1 MEEPTRQALE
11 SIRLDWAATPDD
23 VWGSQ
28 APLHVR
34 GLHEPTVDE
43 IVRAFDD
50 ARRSSGASPLG
61 VAVRGPAGAGK
72 THLLGQVRERV
83 QAAGG
88 YFFLVKLL
96 DGEDFWRSVLVAM
109 LEDLSRPTPTH
120 RSQLAQLLDRLGR
133 DTGVTADDLEA
144 VTGTTEVTPKILD
157 RFITSVYTKHSRHR
171 RRSQHILRA
180 LVLTEADD
188 FATKDLG
195 EAFLHL
201 DIDDGQELAVW
212 GIRNARLGYHEIVEN
227 ISRIIAFDNAS
238 VLAIDQIDTLI
249 EAAKSENRHDENAVE
264 KVAHGLMST
273 RETMSRT
280 AAVVSCIT
288 AAWDYLENRVMASAT
303 DRFRQP
309 PHLQRPSTADFGR
322 ALLAKRFAP
331 CFAEVGFR
339 PPYPTWPVT
348 DRALAASVDFTPR
361 ELMRTADR
369 HIGACLRADTFAEMT
384 SLTADQPLETMSQ
397 SDENPALVQLDRR
410 FDELLDAADP
420 APAVALES
428 EDRVVPPLLQAGLAS
443 WIEALG
449 DAGTAFKQDPKPS
462 PKAVL
467 HGRIRRILD
476 PETDAEQSWAFRGLS
491 ASHHRAVQA
500 RLANATTAAGLS
512 RGSAARALIVL
523 RRRPWPSGA
532 RTQEMVAEFEQRGG
546 RVIAWT
552 DEDIRVLSA
561 LDRLRSERSEFLTEW
576 IARRNPAA
584 RVGFIKEILEPTVDA
599 PPPGLEPVPGP
610 TPAER
615 PQSPRGW
622 TAPESTRPVDR
633 YAVPALSE
641 IAQNV
646 VLGAFSS
653 VKGSPPKVSGAPGV
667 AAPQRTRAT
676 APEGTAIPLG
686 SVVGDGRPVHIGLEA
701 LRKHTAIFA
710 GSGSG
715 KTVLIRRIVEEAAL
729 QGVSSI
735 VLDVN
740 NDLARLG
747 TAWPP
752 GTRDWHRDDER
763 PDDRR
768 PDDRRKAADYLAG
781 TEVVVFTP
789 GRSNGRPL
797 SFRPL
802 PDFAGVLDDADEFTA
817 AVESAAAGLIP
828 RAMVAGKTAK
838 SVQSRAVLH
847 DALRY
852 FGRHGGGG
860 ISDFIDVLSD
870 LPDEVSGLMNAHK
883 FAGEIAEN
891 LKAARANDPLFGGH
905 GDPAD
910 PGLLLT
916 PSPGFRARVSVI
928 NLAALSSDD
937 KRNNFV
943 NELQMALFAWIKK
956 NPAAQRPLGG
966 LFVMDEAQNYAPSD
980 RMTACTQSTLALVSQ
995 ARKYGLG
1002 LVFATQAPKG
1012 LDNKIPGNASTQF
1025 FGLLNSPA
1033 QISAAQ
1039 GIAKTKGSVIPD
1051 VGRLSTGVF
1060 YTALDG
1066 GGFAKTQT
1074 PLCLS
1079 YHPKSPPTEDEVVAI
1094 ARGDR

>member
-1 MEEPTRQALE
+1 
-11 SIRLDWAATPDD
+11 
-23 VWGSQ
+23 
-28 APLHVR
+28 
-34 GLHEPTVDE
+34 
-43 IVRAFDD
+43 
-50 ARRSSGASPLG
+50 
-61 VAVRGPAGAGK
+61 
-72 THLLGQVRERV
+72 
-83 QAAGG
+83 
-88 YFFLVKLL
+88 
-96 DGEDFWRSVLVAM
+96 M

-120 RSQLAQLLDRLGR
+120 RSQLAQLLDQLGR
-133 DTGVTADDLEA
+133 DTGVAADDLDA
-144 VTGTTEVTPKILD
+144 VTGTTEVTPEILD

-201 DIDDGQELAVW
+201 DVDDGQELAVW

-264 KVAHGLMST
+264 KVAHGLMSI

-309 PHLQRPSTADFGR
+309 PNLQRPSTADFGR

-348 DRALAASVDFTPR
+348 DRALVASVDFTPR

-384 SLTADQPLETMSQ
+384 SLTADQQPEYTSQ
-397 SDENPALVQLDRR
+397 SDENPALAQLDRR
-410 FDELLDAADP
+410 FDELLDATDP
-420 APAVALES
+420 APAVAPQS

-476 PETDAEQSWAFRGLS
+476 PDTDAEQSWAFRGLS
-491 ASHHRAVQA
+491 ATHHRAVQA

-512 RGSAARALIVL
+512 LGTAARALIVL
-523 RRRPWPSGA
+523 RREPWPSGA

-546 RVIAWT
+546 RVISWT

-561 LDRLRSERSEFLTEW
+561 LTRIRSERSEFLTEW

-584 RVGFIKEILEPTVDA
+584 RVGFIKEILEPAVDA
-599 PPPGLEPVPGP
+599 APPTLDIVP
-610 TPAER
+610 TPSAAER
-615 PQSPRGW
+615 PDGPRGW
-622 TAPESTRPVDR
+622 TAPESSRPVDR

-646 VLGAFSS
+646 VLGAFST
-653 VKGSPPKVSGAPGV
+653 VKSSAPKVSGEMGAGV
-667 AAPQRTRAT
+667 TQQTRAT
-676 APEGTAIPLG
+676 SPDGTAIPLG
-686 SVVGDGRPVHIGLEA
+686 TVVGDGRPVHIGLEA

-747 TAWPP
+747 TAWPQ
-752 GTRDWHRDDER
+752 GTRDWHTGDE
-763 PDDRR
+763 
-768 PDDRRKAADYLAG
+768 RKAADYLAG

-797 SFRPL
+797 GFRPL
-802 PDFAGVLDDADEFTA
+802 PDFAGVLDDPDEFTA

-852 FGRHGGGG
+852 FGRQGGGA
-860 ISDFIDVLSD
+860 IADFIDVLAD
-870 LPDEVSGLMNAHK
+870 LPDDVSGLMNARK

-891 LKAARANDPLFGGH
+891 LKAARANDPMFGGH
-905 GDPAD
+905 GVPAD

-916 PSPGFRARVSVI
+916 PSQGFRARVSVI

-980 RMTACTQSTLALVSQ
+980 RTTPCSQSTLALVSQ

-1039 GIAKTKGSVIPD
+1039 AIAKTKGSVIPD

-1066 GGFAKTQT
+1066 GVFAKTQT

>member
-1 MEEPTRQALE
+1 MDEPTRQALE

-43 IVRAFDD
+43 IIRAFDD

-120 RSQLAQLLDRLGR
+120 RSQLAQLLDQLGR
-133 DTGVTADDLEA
+133 DTGVAAADLDA
-144 VTGTTEVTPKILD
+144 VTGTTEVTPEILD

-201 DIDDGQELAVW
+201 DVDDGQELAVW

-264 KVAHGLMST
+264 KVAHGLMSI

-309 PHLQRPSTADFGR
+309 PNLQRPSTADFGR

-348 DRALAASVDFTPR
+348 DRALVASVDFTPR

-369 HIGACLRADTFAEMT
+369 HIGACLRADTFTEMT
-384 SLTADQPLETMSQ
+384 SLTADQQPEYTSQ
-397 SDENPALVQLDRR
+397 SDENPALAQLDRR
-410 FDELLDAADP
+410 FDELLDATDP
-420 APAVALES
+420 APAVAPQS

-476 PETDAEQSWAFRGLS
+476 PDTDAEQSWAFRGLS
-491 ASHHRAVQA
+491 ATHHRAVQA

-512 RGSAARALIVL
+512 LGTAARALIVL
-523 RRRPWPSGA
+523 RREPWPSGA

-546 RVIAWT
+546 RVISWT

-561 LDRLRSERSEFLTEW
+561 LARIRSERSEFLTEW

-584 RVGFIKEILEPTVDA
+584 RVGFIKEILEPAVDA
-599 PPPGLEPVPGP
+599 APPTLDVVP
-610 TPAER
+610 TPTAAVR
-615 PQSPRGW
+615 PDGPRGW
-622 TAPESTRPVDR
+622 TAPESSRPVDR

-646 VLGAFSS
+646 VLGAFST
-653 VKGSPPKVSGAPGV
+653 VKSSAPEVSGETGAGV
-667 AAPQRTRAT
+667 TQQTRAT
-676 APEGTAIPLG
+676 SPDGTAIPLG
-686 SVVGDGRPVHIGLEA
+686 TVVGDGRPVHIGLEA

-747 TAWPP
+747 TAWPQ
-752 GTRDWHRDDER
+752 GTRDWHTGDE
-763 PDDRR
+763 
-768 PDDRRKAADYLAG
+768 RKAADYLAG

-802 PDFAGVLDDADEFTA
+802 PDFAGVLDDPDEFTA

-852 FGRHGGGG
+852 FGRQGGGA
-860 ISDFIDVLSD
+860 IADFIDVLAD
-870 LPDEVSGLMNAHK
+870 LPDDVSGLMNARK

-891 LKAARANDPLFGGH
+891 LKAARANDPMFGGH
-905 GDPAD
+905 GVPAD

-956 NPAAQRPLGG
+956 NPAAQLPLGG

-980 RMTACTQSTLALVSQ
+980 RTTPCSQSTLALVSQ

-1039 GIAKTKGSVIPD
+1039 AIAKTKGSVIPD

-1066 GGFAKTQT
+1066 GVFAKTQT